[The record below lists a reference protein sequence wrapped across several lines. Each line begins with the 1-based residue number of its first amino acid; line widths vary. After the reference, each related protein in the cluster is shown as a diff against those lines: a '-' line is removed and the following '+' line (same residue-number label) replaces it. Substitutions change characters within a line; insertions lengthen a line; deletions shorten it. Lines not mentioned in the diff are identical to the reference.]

1 MMTCVDWQRV
11 RRDWDWDCDL
21 EGEREILE
29 D

>member
-11 RRDWDWDCDL
+11 RRDWGWDCDL